1 MIYNNF
7 DFVEEFRNDWNKK
20 VKKVR
25 LICLLLSIV
34 MIVIGVLSIFFPIK
48 TFNVMKIIVSIVF
61 IGFGIY
67 SIMTYC
73 LSTSFFKDPIIII
86 TGITNILFGVLL
98 LQIPAEIT
106 AMSLTMML
114 AIMLLFYG
122 AQKIALSRRL
132 RFFGLIDTNIYT
144 ISGIMTIILSVI
156 FMIVPLTSAIV
167 IQYIIAAYL
176 IVDGI
181 TLFIEALNMK
191 KLKD

>member
-7 DFVEEFRNDWNKK
+7 DFIDELKNDWNKK
-20 VKKVR
+20 IKKVR

-34 MIVIGVLSIFFPIK
+34 MIIIGVLCIFFPIK
-48 TFNVMKIIVSIVF
+48 AFDVMKIIVSIVF

-73 LSTSFFKDPIIII
+73 LTTFYFKDPVIII

-106 AMSLTMML
+106 AMSLTMIL

-132 RFFGLIDTNIYT
+132 RFFGLIDTNTYT
-144 ISGIMTIILSVI
+144 ISGVMTIILSIVI
-156 FMIVPLTSAIV
+156 MILPLTSAV
-167 IQYIIAAYL
+167 AIQYIIAAYL

-181 TLFIEALNMK
+181 TLFIEAINMK
-191 KLKD
+191 KLKE